1 MLWSKLK
8 SRHMKSRHM
17 RGGAQA
23 SVLALIVVTAFTHT
37 SARAQDDDDYKNSI
51 WNIDKRFFEAVAKGI
66 GLVKGGDPSVDYRER
81 SPLVVPPTRDLPP
94 PQSAPKR
101 TAEWPVDPDA
111 TRRESAASRKKLDQ
125 RGYDED
131 YQNRSLMPGELDSP
145 AVRQAREKQQASNK
159 PRTAGDEKVDMSD
172 GEGSNLTP
180 SQLGFT
186 GFSWSSLGFGS
197 KEEYG
202 TFKKEPPRRSLTE
215 PPVGYQTPSPDQ
227 PYGIGKDKQRRTATP
242 LDPAVGSLE

>member
-1 MLWSKLK
+1 MGNSLWNKPKSKLI
-8 SRHMKSRHM
+8 
-17 RGGAQA
+17 RGSAQA
-23 SVLALIVVTAFTHT
+23 GVLALILVTAFAHT

-51 WNIDKRFFEAVAKGI
+51 WNLDKRFFDAVAKGL

-101 TAEWPVDPDA
+101 AADWPVDPDA
-111 TRRESAASRKKLDQ
+111 TRREAAASRKKLDQ
-125 RGYDED
+125 RGYDEN
-131 YQNRSLMPGELDSP
+131 YQNRSLMPGELNSP
-145 AVRQAREKQQASNK
+145 AVRDARAQQQAANK
-159 PRTAGDEKVDMSD
+159 PRTAGDDKVDMSE

-180 SQLGFT
+180 SQLGYS
-186 GFSWSSLGFGS
+186 GGLFSWSGLGFGK
-197 KEEYG
+197 KEEVG

-227 PYGIGKDKQRRTATP
+227 PYGIGNEKQRRTVTP
-242 LDPAVGSLE
+242 LDPAVGNL